1 MKRMEITNVR
11 RKTMGEKIREY
22 RKMAGISME
31 ELAAQ
36 IDVTKQSV
44 SLYEKDRTDMKV
56 STLET
61 IALVLGVS
69 VHALID
75 DIEDDSTLEREDE
88 EEMITL
94 FRQMGLRD
102 KKIMLDQMRSFLK
115 Y

>member
-1 MKRMEITNVR
+1 MKKVETTCAK
-11 RKTMGEKIREY
+11 RKTMGEKIKEY
-22 RKMAGISME
+22 RKMAGFSQE

-36 IDVTKQSV
+36 INVTKQSV

-94 FRQMGLRD
+94 FRQMRPRD
-102 KKIMLDQMRSFLK
+102 KKILLDQMRSFLK